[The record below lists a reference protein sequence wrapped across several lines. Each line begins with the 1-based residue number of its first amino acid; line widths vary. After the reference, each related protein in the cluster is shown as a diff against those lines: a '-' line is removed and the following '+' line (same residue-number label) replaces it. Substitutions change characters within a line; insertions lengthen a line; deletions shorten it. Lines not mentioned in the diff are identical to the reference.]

1 VLFNDFYLNMTNK
14 TWEDLKIPMDPEI
27 VYDEFEIIPF
37 RSAQLILA
45 KRSVQETH
53 LNISTWQL
61 WLSPE
66 SSTPMCHFFVVKA
79 TLDFSPM
86 RWLGATSCRKAE
98 NETRAAKTKCMV
110 GWTSHEEGH
119 TNAAF

>member
-1 VLFNDFYLNMTNK
+1 MTNE
-14 TWEDLKIPMDPEI
+14 TWEDLKIPMDPEM
-27 VYDEFEIIPF
+27 VYDFEIIPF

-45 KRSVQETH
+45 KRSVQEPH

-66 SSTPMCHFFVVKA
+66 SSTPMCHILLSRLGFF
-79 TLDFSPM
+79 PM
-86 RWLGATSCRKAE
+86 RWLGAASCRKAE